1 MSKTIIQKNCLI
13 ISLNN
18 LGSVLEIRIY
28 VTLKESILD
37 PQGLTIL
44 NALHSLNFKEVE
56 KVRMGKYIQLWM
68 KEENKEQVKLKIEE
82 MCKSLLA
89 NEVIETYRYE
99 IL

>member
-28 VTLKESILD
+28 ITLKESILD

-44 NALHSLNFKEVE
+44 NALHSLNFNEVE
-56 KVRMGKYIQLWM
+56 KVRMGKYIQLWI
-68 KEENKEQVKLKIEE
+68 KEEDKEKAKLKVEE
-82 MCKSLLA
+82 MCKNLLV
-89 NEVIETYRYE
+89 NEVIETYHYE